1 MLSFPFFCQKVDY
14 ACVADEKVKKMNVVA
29 ETFISAGQIGKSSFS
44 RWPSDAFPASDGY

>member
-1 MLSFPFFCQKVDY
+1 MIVFLLKK
-14 ACVADEKVKKMNVVA
+14 EKMNVVA